1 MKIFLVGILIG
12 LSSCALLTFK
22 DPKLKV
28 ENVELEK
35 VDSKELVINV
45 KLHVTNHNSFDLEI
59 SQIDYRIVIN
69 DSAVAASSVVKKYEI
84 PKEGQSTLV
93 VPVKFSTT
101 DLIGSALDI
110 LISKKFTYR
119 MAGAI
124 RHKGL
129 TVPFSSEGDLSK
141 K

>member
-1 MKIFLVGILIG
+1 M
-12 LSSCALLTFK
+12 
-22 DPKLKV
+22 
-28 ENVELEK
+28 
-35 VDSKELVINV
+35 
-45 KLHVTNHNSFDLEI
+45 
-59 SQIDYRIVIN
+59 
-69 DSAVAASSVVKKYEI
+69 VKKYEI